1 MINKRNYFLLGLV
14 CSLCAIFACAGLQP
28 QITAT
33 HEMNDKGLVIKAD
46 SFKFKPNNLKASQG
60 DVLVLK
66 VENVSDAAHN
76 LTIEDPNRNKV
87 QNVDLP
93 SKKTVEIKVEL
104 SKVGI
109 YNFYCNKTFHPTLG
123 MKGQIEVLP

>member
-1 MINKRNYFLLGLV
+1 M
-14 CSLCAIFACAGLQP
+14 S
-28 QITAT
+28 
-33 HEMNDKGLVIKAD
+33 EKGLVIKAD
-46 SFKFKPNNLKASQG
+46 SFRFEPNNIRAHQG
-60 DVLVLK
+60 AVLVLK
-66 VENVSDAAHN
+66 VENVSGSAHN
-76 LTIEDPNRNKV
+76 LTIENPEGSII

-93 SKKTVEIKVEL
+93 SKMTVDVRVNL